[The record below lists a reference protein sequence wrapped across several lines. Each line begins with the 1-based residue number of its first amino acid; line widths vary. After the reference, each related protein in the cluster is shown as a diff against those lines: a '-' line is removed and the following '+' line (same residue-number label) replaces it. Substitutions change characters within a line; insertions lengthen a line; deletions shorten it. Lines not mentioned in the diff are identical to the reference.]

1 MLYIL
6 SDYPKRSYVLV
17 RTNAADKII
26 SQTLRNEGVVAC
38 INLLARYVRL
48 FLWTVAIHRDTVA
61 STVTLRYAI
70 SLPDEKHRQYILS

>member
-26 SQTLRNEGVVAC
+26 SQTLRNEGVAAC

-48 FLWTVAIHRDTVA
+48 FL
-61 STVTLRYAI
+61 
-70 SLPDEKHRQYILS
+70 